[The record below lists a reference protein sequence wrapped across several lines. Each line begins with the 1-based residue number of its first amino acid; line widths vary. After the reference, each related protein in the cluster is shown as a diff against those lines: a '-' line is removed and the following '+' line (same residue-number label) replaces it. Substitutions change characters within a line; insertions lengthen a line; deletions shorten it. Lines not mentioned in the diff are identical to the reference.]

1 MRNAISFLSFAICRF
16 TYPVNAPMAL
26 ITQAEAARIL
36 GVKSPTIHSAV
47 KAGRISYIKDDK
59 GRKLIDGSTLL
70 DEYSRNTQTRKNTAH
85 RSTPQPRQVEE
96 GKESVARMSRTVEYI
111 PDYDE
116 SRARTEHLKAEL
128 LELDRKQKEGLL
140 VPAADVQSKWLEI
153 ITLSRT
159 KILGIPSKAKQRI
172 PDLDA
177 TAMSALEDLIRE
189 TLEDLAAEGGEE
201 V

>member
-1 MRNAISFLSFAICRF
+1 
-16 TYPVNAPMAL
+16 
-26 ITQAEAARIL
+26 
-36 GVKSPTIHSAV
+36 
-47 KAGRISYIKDDK
+47 
-59 GRKLIDGSTLL
+59 
-70 DEYSRNTQTRKNTAH
+70 
-85 RSTPQPRQVEE
+85 
-96 GKESVARMSRTVEYI
+96 MSRTVEYI

-140 VPAADVQSKWLEI
+140 VPAADVHSKWLEI